1 MVYEVVSYSDEND
14 THKKKDIEKET
25 EERPL
30 WINTCT
36 SYATVSHFIPFP
48 VENSVV

>member
-1 MVYEVVSYSDEND
+1 MR
-14 THKKKDIEKET
+14 TKKRKDIEKET
-25 EERPL
+25 EERAL

-48 VENSVV
+48 VENSVVWSVFGQR

>member
-1 MVYEVVSYSDEND
+1 MRK
-14 THKKKDIEKET
+14 TKKKKETEKET
-25 EERPL
+25 EERAL

-48 VENSVV
+48 VENSVVWSVFGQR